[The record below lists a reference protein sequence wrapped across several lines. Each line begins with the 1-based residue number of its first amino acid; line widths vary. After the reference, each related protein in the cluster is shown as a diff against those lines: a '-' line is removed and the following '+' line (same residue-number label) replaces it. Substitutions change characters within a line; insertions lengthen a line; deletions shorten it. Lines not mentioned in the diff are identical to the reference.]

1 MQDAALWYAKNGYSV
16 IPLKP
21 QGKKPLIDWAPYRQK
36 KATKKEIISWWQ
48 KWPQANIGI
57 VTGAVSGI
65 LVLDIDGW
73 EGEQT
78 IRYKGLFCPATMK
91 SRTGGGGWHYIYRH
105 PGFECKNYARQ
116 AGETLLRGLDFLGDG
131 DYIVVPPSIHRSGNR
146 YKWSVSPEEA
156 SPVAPPEWLLELIR
170 SQFQDKKDPQAGE
183 ETGPETEESP
193 VVVEKETLPDV
204 EVEERPPLDEEGA
217 TLGLKNGDSSE
228 VDEKRPAEVEEAI
241 PSDIEEAPEKIVETP
256 VEEILFKREEAS
268 PKVEADVPPGKS
280 EDATLEDTP
289 SEAEEEVSPYEEKQ
303 PPEEVEQ
310 VSTSTS
316 EEFEKTV
323 EERGTSPG
331 FSEELRQYA
340 VDVWEAFHLHPFVRG
355 IGDGTLPLEQF
366 KYWLKQDYVYLI
378 DYARVF
384 ALAAA
389 KAPDLETMGKFAAL
403 LDGTLNIEMNLHRDY
418 AAQFGISRQ
427 ELEATIKS
435 PTTQA
440 YTDFLLATSYNGDF
454 SEVLAGLLPCT
465 WGFFEIGT
473 RLRQTGN
480 TDKDNPYREWIIMY
494 SSEDFGEFAAWIRD
508 LMDCL
513 GEEASPGHAHV

>member
-1 MQDAALWYAKNGYSV
+1 MDMQDAALWYAKKGYSV
-16 IPLKP
+16 IPVQP
-21 QGKKPLIDWAPYRQK
+21 QGKKSLIDWAPYQQK
-36 KATKKEIISWWQ
+36 KATIKEVISWWQ

-91 SRTGGGGWHYIYRH
+91 SRTGGGGWHYVYRH
-105 PGFECKNYARQ
+105 PGFECKNYVRQ

-146 YKWSVSPEEA
+146 YKWSA
-156 SPVAPPEWLLELIR
+156 SPGEATPVDPPEWLLELIK
-170 SQFQDKKDPQAGE
+170 SQLEDKRDPQAEE
-183 ETGPETEESP
+183 ETRPDVEESLAED
-193 VVVEKETLPDV
+193 EKETLPK
-204 EVEERPPLDEEGA
+204 VEERSPLDEKGVS
-217 TLGLKNGDSSE
+217 LGLKNGVSPE
-228 VDEKRPAEVEEAI
+228 VEEKLPEEVEKDIPSDMEEAPVPPYEEKIAPAEVEELPA
-241 PSDIEEAPEKIVETP
+241 
-256 VEEILFKREEAS
+256 
-268 PKVEADVPPGKS
+268 
-280 EDATLEDTP
+280 
-289 SEAEEEVSPYEEKQ
+289 
-303 PPEEVEQ
+303 
-310 VSTSTS
+310 STS
-316 EEFEKTV
+316 EEVEKTV
-323 EERGTSPG
+323 EERGPGPG

-355 IGDGTLPLEQF
+355 IGNGTLPLEQF

-403 LDGTLNIEMNLHRDY
+403 LDGTLNSEMNLHRDY
-418 AAQFGISRQ
+418 AAQFGISQQ
-427 ELEATIKS
+427 ELEETIKS

-454 SEVLAGLLPCT
+454 FEVLAGLLPCT

-480 TDKDNPYREWIIMY
+480 IGKDNPYHQWIIMY
-494 SSEDFGEFAAWIRD
+494 SSEEFGEFAAWIRD
-508 LMDCL
+508 LMDRL
-513 GEEASPGHAHV
+513 GEEASSGNKKRLAELFLTSSRYELAFWEMARVMEQWPSVKENE